1 MPISGPPLCAAVRF
15 SPGGVTCPGVESSPA
30 DASADDPD
38 VICLGPLLA
47 LRDVELDLL
56 PFLQAAVAA
65 TGDRADVHEHVRA
78 ALDRDETA
86 ALAALEPLHSALR
99 HLDLLGCGCGTRYG
113 QGSAR
118 HDCLWP
124 ACHGTRRG
132 CRPCGRPTAR
142 RLELPRPASDR
153 GWSGHPG
160 RRRVPRKHLV
170 LNTRPTA
177 GHEGSRCGGGTGDWR
192 PERPDLCWH
201 VWLPGLVRAA
211 LAGAV
216 KVAFVI
222 GEGGSPAPGSSAR
235 RVRELHATSGQL
247 LVGFCMSS
255 QLNSTGDSEPSL
267 LASNVRLYR
276 TRVTALCGGRTSIQ
290 RAAGLLPDGLVGDQR
305 ESHRLDPTAPG
316 RVLIAHVDVDL
327 VGGGDHFPFLMLF
340 RDPRRRES
348 RRRGDR
354 TPRKP

>member
-1 MPISGPPLCAAVRF
+1 MPISGPWPRPLIALREGQSAL
-15 SPGGVTCPGVESSPA
+15 
-30 DASADDPD
+30 ASASSLP
-38 VICLGPLLA
+38 VRQPVTLTFSRLGPLLA

-124 ACHGTRRG
+124 ACHVPPRG

-160 RRRVPRKHLV
+160 RRRGPRKHLV

-177 GHEGSRCGGGTGDWR
+177 GHEGSRCGGG
-192 PERPDLCWH
+192 
-201 VWLPGLVRAA
+201 
-211 LAGAV
+211 
-216 KVAFVI
+216 
-222 GEGGSPAPGSSAR
+222 
-235 RVRELHATSGQL
+235 
-247 LVGFCMSS
+247 
-255 QLNSTGDSEPSL
+255 
-267 LASNVRLYR
+267 
-276 TRVTALCGGRTSIQ
+276 
-290 RAAGLLPDGLVGDQR
+290 
-305 ESHRLDPTAPG
+305 
-316 RVLIAHVDVDL
+316 
-327 VGGGDHFPFLMLF
+327 
-340 RDPRRRES
+340 
-348 RRRGDR
+348 
-354 TPRKP
+354 